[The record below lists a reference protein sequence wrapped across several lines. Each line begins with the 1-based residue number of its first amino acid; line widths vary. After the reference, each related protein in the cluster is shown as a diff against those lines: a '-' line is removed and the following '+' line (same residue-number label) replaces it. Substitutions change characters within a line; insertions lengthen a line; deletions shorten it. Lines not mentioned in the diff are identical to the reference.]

1 MRFEQTV
8 PPNKILIV
16 DDEIS
21 VVQVCQLILEGAGH
35 TVRSAVN
42 GRQALRLVAEEM
54 PDFILLDVMMPG
66 INGIEVC
73 RQIRET
79 YPTAHPT
86 IAMYTAD
93 GRAEVEAASRDAGAD
108 AFITKQNPFFDL
120 PEKINPYLVPATNA
134 VG

>member
-1 MRFEQTV
+1 MKFEQTI

-21 VVQVCQLILEGAGH
+21 LVQVCQLILEGVGH
-35 TVRSAVN
+35 TVRGAVN
-42 GRQALRLVAEEM
+42 GRQALRMVAEEM

-66 INGIEVC
+66 MNGIEVC
-73 RQIRET
+73 RQIRQS
-79 YPTAHPT
+79 YPSASPI

-93 GRAEVEAASRDAGAD
+93 GRSEVQEASMDAGAD

-120 PEKINPYLVPATNA
+120 PEKINPYLVPATSA

>member
-1 MRFEQTV
+1 MKFEQTI

-21 VVQVCQLILEGAGH
+21 LVQVCQLILEREGH
-35 TVRSAVN
+35 TVQGAVN
-42 GRQALRLVAEEM
+42 GRQALRMIAKEM

-66 INGIEVC
+66 MNGIEVC
-73 RQIRET
+73 RQIRQS
-79 YPTAHPT
+79 YPAASPT
-86 IAMYTAD
+86 IVMYTAD
-93 GRAEVEAASRDAGAD
+93 GRAEVQTASMDAGAD

-120 PEKINPYLVPATNA
+120 PEKINPYLIPVTSA